1 MTRFQQEISGALG
14 SFWKESAEKEL
25 DELRRDLANGKI
37 TIDENG
43 IARNCIGR
51 VLMDDQLERLAY
63 ITNKVNVEATHAA
76 HEAEVARE
84 LEEYRRNKKPAT
96 AEEIAEMRAAFGP
109 GAKVTDILTGETITL
124 D

>member
-25 DELRRDLANGKI
+25 DELRSDLANGQI
-37 TIDENG
+37 TIDEDG
-43 IARNCIGR
+43 IARICIGR

-63 ITNKVNVEATHAA
+63 VTNKVNVEATHAA

>member
-14 SFWKESAEKEL
+14 SFWKESTEKEL
-25 DELRRDLANGKI
+25 DELRSDLANGQI
-37 TIDENG
+37 TIDEDG

-63 ITNKVNVEATHAA
+63 VTNKVNVEATHAA

>member
-14 SFWKESAEKEL
+14 YFWKESAEKEL
-25 DELRRDLANGKI
+25 DELRSDLANGQI
-37 TIDENG
+37 TIDEDG

-63 ITNKVNVEATHAA
+63 VTNKVNVEATHAA

-109 GAKVTDILTGETITL
+109 GAKVTDILTGETIT
-124 D
+124 